1 MRPSSATF
9 LRNGHN
15 YVNLERIDPLSP
27 ARYTRTMRFLL
38 FALPSLAA
46 ATFVYAGMRALCP
59 GIPDSLAAIVA
70 GTLFIGSMLALDRAF
85 GR

>member
-1 MRPSSATF
+1 
-9 LRNGHN
+9 
-15 YVNLERIDPLSP
+15 
-27 ARYTRTMRFLL
+27 MRFLL